1 MHTLF
6 HRNLICYQTMNNQI
20 FKKAILPHLIAV
32 LVLLAANVAFFYP
45 QIQGKVFRQ
54 QDIVSWNTSAQE
66 TMEYN
71 KTHSTP
77 LLWTN
82 AMFGGMPTYQI
93 SFVPV
98 GKYADYLNNIL
109 YLGFSVPIGT
119 FLAMS
124 LAYYIMLVLMGT
136 PVYVAIIGALAFSFS
151 TNNFILFEAGHNAKI
166 ASVAFIPLILAG
178 LYSMY
183 YKKWYLPGAALFG
196 LALAANIGA
205 NHVQMTY
212 YFALTLIP
220 LGIAWLVDAFAAQKW
235 KPMLMTTGLAIV
247 LAVASLGAN
256 LSLLWPTYEYSQE
269 TMRGKPILSV
279 TPSDASGVNSSST
292 VEGLDF
298 DYAMQW
304 SNGVKDLMASFIP
317 RVVGGATTERM
328 SSGATFQ
335 AVKYSN
341 PDNQMKVM
349 SLPMYWGD
357 LTSTSGPA
365 YFGIVIT
372 FLFLFASLLVKG
384 SVKWWAVGAV
394 VLTALLSLGKNLP
407 GFQHLFFDYF
417 PLYNKFRTPNSI
429 LTITALFMPLLAML
443 GVSQLI
449 RRQFA
454 AAELN
459 RALAITAGVFLT
471 FCLFLLAQGTSLFT
485 FTGGADASMQPELVT
500 LLIQD
505 RKELFKDDVLRS
517 FFYVL
522 LVSLALWAFIRNKMG
537 GYVLVAVLGILI
549 MSDLWSVGRRYLQ
562 PDQFISQQSYQT
574 EFEPRPAD
582 TEILNLEKSRGDYRV
597 ADLSEGLTSSSVA
610 SYYHNNI
617 GGYHAAKLQRYQD
630 ILDFHLVKNH
640 AGVINML
647 NTKHFI
653 SQQGQV
659 QTNPDANGP
668 VWFVDSI
675 LIVKTPDEEI
685 LSLDTLDTK
694 AIAVVLDQEFDGYVQ
709 GFQPKKEGT
718 IKLSSYDPQ
727 HLVYESESP
736 SEQLAVF
743 SEIWYGPGKGWRV
756 LVDGKEQPLVRANY
770 VLRATR
776 VPAGKHKIE
785 MLFEPRSV
793 IVSGKVSTA
802 SSLLIWAF
810 FLGIVGFQAWNWS
823 KNPVF
828 PEPLPPIPMGEPEI
842 PGPVNTRAAAQR
854 KKKK

>member
-1 MHTLF
+1 
-6 HRNLICYQTMNNQI
+6 MNNPI
-20 FKKAILPHLIAV
+20 LKAILPHLIAV
-32 LVLLAANVAFFYP
+32 FVLLAANIAFFYP

-71 KTHSTP
+71 KTHTVP
-77 LLWTN
+77 LLWSN
-82 AMFGGMPTYQI
+82 SMFGGMPTYQI
-93 SFVPV
+93 SFIPV
-98 GKYADYLNNIL
+98 GKYTDYLNNIL
-109 YLGFSVPIGT
+109 YFGFSVPIGT

-124 LAYYIMLVLMGT
+124 LAYYILLVIMGA
-136 PVYVAIIGALAFSFS
+136 PFYLAIIGALGFSFS
-151 TNNFILFEAGHNAKI
+151 TNNFILYEAGHNAKI
-166 ASVAFIPLILAG
+166 ASLVFIPLILAG

-212 YFALTLIP
+212 YFALTLLP
-220 LGIAWLVDAFAAQKW
+220 LGIAWLVDALVANKW
-235 KPMLMTTGLAIV
+235 KPLLLTAGLAIV
-247 LAVASLGAN
+247 VAAASVGAN

-269 TMRGKPILSV
+269 TMRGKPILSEAPADG
-279 TPSDASGVNSSST
+279 TAIGSSST

-298 DYAMQW
+298 SYAMQW
-304 SNGVKDLMASFIP
+304 SNGAKDLMASFIP

-328 SSGATFQ
+328 RSGATFQ

-349 SLPMYWGD
+349 ALPMYWGD

-372 FLFLFASLLVKG
+372 FLFLFSALLVKG
-384 SVKWWAVGAV
+384 SLKWWIVGAV
-394 VLTALLSLGKNLP
+394 ILTTLLSLGKNFP
-407 GFQHLFFDYF
+407 GFQHLFFDHF

-429 LTITALFMPLLAML
+429 LTITALFMPMLAIL
-443 GVSQLI
+443 GVNQLI
-449 RRQFA
+449 RRNFSTT
-454 AAELN
+454 ELN

-471 FCLFLLAQGTSLFT
+471 FCLSLLAFGSSSFS

-517 FFYVL
+517 LFYVA
-522 LVSLALWAFIRNKMG
+522 LVSLALWGFIRNKLS
-537 GYVLVAVLGILI
+537 GYVLAGLLGILVLA
-549 MSDLWSVGRRYLQ
+549 DLWEVGRRYLQ
-562 PDQFISQQSYQT
+562 PDQFISQRSYET

-640 AGVINML
+640 VGVINML
-647 NTKHFI
+647 NTKYFI
-653 SQQGQV
+653 SREGQV

-675 LIVKTPDEEI
+675 LTVATPDEEI
-685 LSLDTLDTK
+685 HALDTLDTK
-694 AIAVVLDQEFDGYVQ
+694 AIAVVLDQEFDGYVK
-709 GFQPKKEGT
+709 GFQPTKEGS
-718 IKLSSYDPQ
+718 IKLSTYDPQ
-727 HLVYESESP
+727 HLVYESESS
-736 SEQLAVF
+736 SEQFAVF
-743 SEIWYGPGKGWRV
+743 SEIWYGPNKGWKVR
-756 LVDGKEQPLVRANY
+756 VDGKEQPLVRANY

-785 MLFEPRSV
+785 LVFEPRSV
-793 IVSGKVSTA
+793 LLSGKIATV

-810 FLGIVGFQAWNWS
+810 FLGVVGFQVWKWS
-823 KNPVF
+823 KNPTL
-828 PEPLPPIPMGEPEI
+828 PEPLPEAPRQPTPTPQSPR
-842 PGPVNTRAAAQR
+842 PGAAASAY